1 MPMLRADGRRSCS
14 IRCFICA
21 AGAVALSVWQVQVS
35 SNALPKLLVA
45 TASGVTAS
53 QKAVVLLAG
62 VGTSGTSTPGGQR
75 NVGRLFAEQLL
86 SMGADVS
93 CIARTAEA
101 AEELKALGCRVAGV
115 GDLTDETFAEEVLN
129 AVQPVTLFTAVG
141 GKDPQGQRVDG

>member
-101 AEELKALGCRVAGV
+101 AEELKAMIGLWLVA
-115 GDLTDETFAEEVLN
+115 TFAHLCLTPSDLHFNCVRIN
-129 AVQPVTLFTAVG
+129 AGFSAESQHVQMV
-141 GKDPQGQRVDG
+141 